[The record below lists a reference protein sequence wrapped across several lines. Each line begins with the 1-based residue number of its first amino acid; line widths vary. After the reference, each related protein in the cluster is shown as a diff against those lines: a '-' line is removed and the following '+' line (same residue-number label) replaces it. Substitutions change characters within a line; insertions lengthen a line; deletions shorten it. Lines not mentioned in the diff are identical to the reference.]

1 MRESRVYRAVITI
14 EELAELSQALSKYI
28 RYMISDDTLR
38 KDRIEIQEMI
48 MEEIADVEICLN
60 KFKKLLCIDESD
72 LDIIKQYKEKRLNHV

>member
-1 MRESRVYRAVITI
+1 MSESRVYRAIITI

-60 KFKKLLCIDESD
+60 KFKKLVCIDESD

>member
-1 MRESRVYRAVITI
+1 MSESRVYRAIITM
-14 EELAELSQALSKYI
+14 EELGELSQALSKYI

-72 LDIIKQYKEKRLNHV
+72 LNAIKHFKEKRLKQL